1 MLLLLLLLMIDLFLV
16 RCLPVKT
23 TSLGRGQALEVSFR
37 KAVFIPGSLF
47 GRFSILITN
56 LTHAPVTVRGNPIND
71 LS

>member
-1 MLLLLLLLMIDLFLV
+1 MLLLLIDLFLV
-16 RCLPVKT
+16 PCPPVKT